1 MMITRRALAMLML
14 SVFAATG
21 SAPALAADYPEKP
34 IRMVVPFTPGGP
46 IDLLGRPLA
55 DALAKELGQPVIVDN
70 RPGANG
76 IVGTTA
82 VARAA
87 PDGYTMLMTTGSFT
101 ANPFAVASLPYEPL
115 TSFAP
120 ITQIAST
127 FGIVM
132 LVRPDFPAATVAE
145 LVELAKK
152 EKGNLTYAHAGVG
165 NATHVGA
172 ELFLRAAG
180 IRMIPVPYKGAGAFL
195 ADIISGQVSMGM
207 TSTVASVP
215 YVKAGQLRA
224 LATTGTVRAPSLP
237 DVPSLHELGFKDAVL
252 LGYYGLW
259 FPKDTPRDR
268 VMRLQQAVAK
278 VLTGPEMQKVM
289 DVSGITKVASTPE
302 EFAAFLEKDLAFN
315 RDIMKAIGI
324 EAK

>member
-1 MMITRRALAMLML
+1 MQFTRRAAVASIVSAMIVGGAMPA
-14 SVFAATG
+14 FA
-21 SAPALAADYPEKP
+21 DEYPDRP
-34 IRMVVPFTPGGP
+34 IRMVIPFVPGGP

-55 DALAKELGQPVIVDN
+55 DLLSKELGQPVVVDN
-70 RPGANG
+70 RAGANG

-101 ANPFAVASLPYEPL
+101 ANPFAVANLPYDPL

-120 ITQIAST
+120 ITQIATSY
-127 FGIVM
+127 GIVM
-132 LVRPDFPAATVAE
+132 LVRPDFPAKTVAE
-145 LVELAKK
+145 LVEMAKREPGK
-152 EKGNLTYAHAGVG
+152 LTYAHAGIG

-180 IRMIPVPYKGAGAFL
+180 IKMISVPYKGAGAFL
-195 ADIISGQVSMGM
+195 SDIISGQVSMGM

-215 YVKAGQLRA
+215 YVRSGQLRA

-237 DVPSLHELGFKDAVL
+237 DVPSLYELGYKDAVL

-259 FPKDTPRDR
+259 FPKDTPADR
-268 VMRLQQAVAK
+268 VNRMYQAAVK
-278 VLTGPEMQKVM
+278 VLAGPEMQKVM
-289 DVSGITKVASTPE
+289 ETAGIRKVASTPK
-302 EFAAFLEKDLAFN
+302 EFAEFLEKDLAFN
-315 RDIMKAIGI
+315 RDVMKAIGV
-324 EAK
+324 EPK

>member
-1 MMITRRALAMLML
+1 MRFTRRAALASLL
-14 SVFAATG
+14 SATAYAAM
-21 SAPALAADYPEKP
+21 PARAADYPDRP
-34 IRMVVPFTPGGP
+34 IRMVIPFAPGGP

-55 DALAKELGQPVIVDN
+55 DLLSRELGQPVVVDN
-70 RPGANG
+70 RSGANG

-101 ANPFAVASLPYEPL
+101 ANPFAVANLPYNPL

-120 ITQIAST
+120 ITQLATSY
-127 FGIVM
+127 GIVL
-132 LVRPDFPAATVAE
+132 LVRPDFPAKTVAE
-145 LVELAKK
+145 LVEMAKREPGK
-152 EKGNLTYAHAGVG
+152 LTYAHAGVG

-180 IRMIPVPYKGAGAFL
+180 INMIPVPYKGAGAFL
-195 ADIISGQVSMGM
+195 ADIIGGQVTMGM

-215 YVKAGQLRA
+215 YVRSGQLRA

-237 DVPSLHELGFKDAVL
+237 DVPSLYELGYKDAVL

-259 FPKDTPRDR
+259 FPKDTPADR
-268 VMRLQQAVAK
+268 VNRMYQAAVKA
-278 VLTGPEMQKVM
+278 LNTPELEKVM
-289 DVSGITKVASTPE
+289 ETAGITKVGSTPK

-315 RDIMKAIGI
+315 RDVMKAIGV
-324 EAK
+324 EPK

>member
-1 MMITRRALAMLML
+1 MNIATRSLLL
-14 SVFAATG
+14 WIISVIAASGVVLG
-21 SAPALAADYPEKP
+21 SAAAYPEKP
-34 IRMVVPFTPGGP
+34 IRMIVPFVPGGP

-55 DALAKELGQPVIVDN
+55 EALSKELGQPVIVDN

-76 IVGTTA
+76 IVGSTA
-82 VARAA
+82 VARAT

-101 ANPFAVASLPYEPL
+101 ANPFAVANLPYDPL

-120 ITQIAST
+120 VTQIAST
-127 FGIVM
+127 YGIVM
-132 LVRPDFPAATVAE
+132 LVRPDFPAKSVAD
-145 LVELAKK
+145 LVAMAKQEPGK
-152 EKGNLTYAHAGVG
+152 MTYAHAGIG

-195 ADIISGQVSMGM
+195 ADIISGQVNMGM

-215 YVKAGQLRA
+215 YVRSEQLRA
-224 LATTGTVRAPSLP
+224 LATTGIVRAPSLP
-237 DVPSLHELGFKDAVL
+237 EVPSLHELGYKDAVL

-259 FPKDTPRDR
+259 FPKDTPPDR
-268 VMRLQQAVAK
+268 VARIQQAVSRVLDGAEMRK
-278 VLTGPEMQKVM
+278 VLDTA
-289 DVSGITKVASTPE
+289 GITKVASTPQ
-302 EFAAFLEKDLAFN
+302 EFARFLEKDLVFN

-324 EAK
+324 EPK

>member
-1 MMITRRALAMLML
+1 MKLTRRALGPLILSLIAMAGWQP
-14 SVFAATG
+14 AA
-21 SAPALAADYPEKP
+21 AAEYPEKP
-34 IRMVVPFTPGGP
+34 IRMVVPFVPGGP
-46 IDLLGRPLA
+46 INLLGRPLA

-76 IVGTTA
+76 IVGSTA
-82 VARAA
+82 VARSA

-101 ANPFAVASLPYEPL
+101 ANPFAVADLPYDPL

-127 FGIVM
+127 YGIVM
-132 LVRPDFPAATVAE
+132 LVRPDFPAKSVAD
-145 LVELAKK
+145 LVALAKK
-152 EKGNLTYAHAGVG
+152 EGGNLTYAHAGVG

-180 IRMIPVPYKGAGAFL
+180 IQMIPVPYKGAGAFL
-195 ADIISGQVSMGM
+195 SDIISGQVSMGM

-215 YVKAGQLRA
+215 YVRSGQLRA
-224 LATTGTVRAPSLP
+224 LATTGTDRAPSLP
-237 DVPSLHELGFKDAVL
+237 EVPSLYELGYKEAVL

-268 VMRLQQAVAK
+268 VMRMQRAVSK
-278 VLTGPEMQKVM
+278 VLDGPEMQKVM
-289 DVSGITKVASTPE
+289 ETAGITKVASSPE
-302 EFAAFLEKDLAFN
+302 EFAAFLAKDLEFN
-315 RDIMKAIGI
+315 REIMKAIGV